1 MRGLK
6 LAVSGK
12 GGVGKTTLTVLLAR
26 EAARRGNHVFLVDAD
41 PDANLAVSLGAESEP
56 QPLSEHPELIAE
68 RTGGATGLL
77 RLNPWVEDLP
87 DRCSVVHESIR
98 LVTLGAVRT
107 GGGGCA
113 CPGSSLLKAF
123 LMHVL
128 LQRDELVIVDMEA
141 GIEHLG
147 RGTVQGVDGL
157 LVVMDPDRRSWHTAR
172 RITRLARELG
182 VRRMW
187 AVANKLA
194 SEDDR
199 VRIQAACPEGL
210 VLVGGLDEWKTLQV
224 NEVGG
229 ISTPPSPLAEEVG
242 RILTRL
248 QAESSGDLP

>member
-26 EAARRGNHVFLVDAD
+26 EAARRGHHVLLVDAD
-41 PDANLAVSLGAESEP
+41 PDANLAVSLGAGSEP
-56 QPLSEHPELIAE
+56 RPLAENPELIAG
-68 RTGGATGLL
+68 RTGGSTGLL
-77 RLNPWVEDLP
+77 RLNPWVEDIP
-87 DRCSVVHESIR
+87 DRYAVAHEGIR

-123 LMHVL
+123 LTHVL

-157 LVVMDPDRRSWHTAR
+157 MVIVDLDRRSWDTAA
-172 RITRLARELG
+172 RITRLARQLG
-182 VRRMW
+182 VGRMW
-187 AVANKLA
+187 AVANKLT

-199 VRIQAACPEGL
+199 MRVEAGLPPEL
-210 VLVGGLDEWKTLQV
+210 ALLGGLGAWKGLRV
-224 NEVGG
+224 NEAGG
-229 ISTPPSPLAEEVG
+229 IPVAPGPLAEEVG
-242 RILTRL
+242 TILTRL
-248 QAESSGDLP
+248 EEVISGDPS